1 MCGSR
6 PSRVLLSIGI
16 EEGEAVVAGIG
27 RLITHDVGEVCVRI
41 LHLNSTDHEG
51 GAYKTVH
58 RLNTALRALGHDSA
72 IWVGLRRG
80 SCAHVHQLGF
90 PNDIPSRTRRT
101 LRRLWINRAAARYAR
116 RRPEGYE
123 AFHDDRCQYGRELA
137 DALPQCDVINLC
149 WVSGLVDYRCFF
161 PRVTD
166 RTPVVW
172 TLADMNA
179 FTGGCHY
186 DDFCGK
192 SAGGC
197 GACPQLGSSD
207 PQDLSAQIWK
217 RKHDSLSRIR
227 RDRLCIVATSRWMA
241 GEVARSPILRGF
253 TARVIPCGVDQTV
266 FTPRDSV
273 MARNVLGLP
282 RDVRIVLF
290 IAQQLSNRRKG
301 FRLLLEALGAV
312 RGIKNMVLVALG
324 IDVPKRDIPIPFF
337 HLGTIYRDG
346 VLSLAYNA
354 ADVFVIPSLQDNLP
368 NTVLEALSC
377 GTPIAGFDTGGI
389 PDMVRPGITGSLA
402 PAGDS
407 SGLAHATEELLG
419 NDERRREMA
428 ENCRH
433 VAVKEYSLELQAKR
447 YFALYEEL
455 AERAEDRSP
464 TEQSCS

>member
-1 MCGSR
+1 
-6 PSRVLLSIGI
+6 
-16 EEGEAVVAGIG
+16 
-27 RLITHDVGEVCVRI
+27 
-41 LHLNSTDHEG
+41 
-51 GAYKTVH
+51 
-58 RLNTALRALGHDSA
+58 
-72 IWVGLRRG
+72 
-80 SCAHVHQLGF
+80 
-90 PNDIPSRTRRT
+90 
-101 LRRLWINRAAARYAR
+101 
-116 RRPEGYE
+116 
-123 AFHDDRCQYGRELA
+123 LA
-137 DALPQCDVINLC
+137 DVLPQCDVINLC
-149 WVSGLVDYRCFF
+149 WVSGLLDYRCFF
-161 PRVTD
+161 PRVTS

-192 SAGGC
+192 FTGGC
-197 GACPQLGSSD
+197 GACPQLGSCD
-207 PQDLSAQIWK
+207 ADDLSAQVWRRK
-217 RKHDSLSRIR
+217 RDSLSRIGKE
-227 RDRLCIVATSRWMA
+227 RLCIVATSRWMA
-241 GEVARSPILRGF
+241 GEVAKSPVLSGF
-253 TARVIPCGVDQTV
+253 TARIIPCGVDQTV

-273 MARNVLGLP
+273 MARSVLGLP
-282 RDVRIVLF
+282 RDARIVLF

-312 RGIKNMVLVALG
+312 RGIKNMALVALG

-346 VLSLAYNA
+346 IFSLAYNA

-407 SGLAHATEELLG
+407 AGLAHAIEELLG
-419 NDERRREMA
+419 NDDRRREMS
-428 ENCRH
+428 ENCRR

-447 YFALYEEL
+447 YSALYEEL
-455 AERAEDRSP
+455 AERAEHRSLP
-464 TEQSCS
+464 EQLCS